1 MCSLMSAKT
10 YSNRLL
16 TARKLKCG
24 DSLTASGLLLLPTQE
39 ALVQRLQ
46 HIASYSEQLLVLC
59 GDKGAGKS
67 TLVAA
72 LASEL
77 DDYNSAL
84 VVCPQHADSAEIRRK
99 ILVQLISAPI
109 FDDERPLMDTV
120 LRIQS
125 SLDKPLHIIIDDAHL
140 LPKDIWAE
148 CILLSQIRC
157 AGKPVAVTMTIEPG
171 FWRSLTA
178 DLADKTRALLLQ
190 VNIESLPIAE
200 RDGLYQSLLLRSQKT
215 PFIPREIIHKQ
226 LEKQLGTPK
235 EVVDLLMLAIESPE
249 EMQKPQSIMAKLAI
263 FTVVVLCTLVFGWF
277 INNYLSTVNVSKPSL
292 ELTAA
297 QAKIRKQAHSFLV
310 EYGELKLMP
319 YFTQRR
325 LAQTKQIANQQADLL
340 IKQQSDAKLLDI
352 DISVDPD
359 VVPIDNHTDIVVNS
373 SVEGLSFQGKLPKA
387 QPQAVSQPQQI
398 VERDKTQNKIK
409 GFTLQLASV
418 NDKSSLSPI
427 LTKLTQEPHV
437 YIMSYKQ
444 RFVILLGD
452 FDTSAAAEAKS
463 KQIQTQY
470 RLAAPW
476 VRKWA
481 DLTDYQRVD

>member
-1 MCSLMSAKT
+1 M
-10 YSNRLL
+10 
-16 TARKLKCG
+16 TAP
-24 DSLTASGLLLLPTQE
+24 GLLLLPTQE

-59 GDKGAGKS
+59 GVQGSGKS

-77 DDYNSAL
+77 DEYNSAL
-84 VVCPQHADSAEIRRK
+84 VVCPKHADSAEIRRK

-109 FDDERPLMDTV
+109 FDDERPLMDTI

-140 LPKDIWAE
+140 LPKEIWAE

-157 AGKPVAVTMTIEPG
+157 AGKPVAVTVTVEPG
-171 FWRSLTA
+171 FWRTLTT
-178 DLADKTRALLLQ
+178 DLADDTRALLLQ
-190 VNIESLPIAE
+190 VHIEPLPIAE

-226 LEKQLGTPK
+226 LEKQLGTPA
-235 EVVDLLMLAIESPE
+235 EVVQLLTLALESPE
-249 EMQKPQSIMAKLAI
+249 EIQTPHLRHVKFAGY
-263 FTVVVLCTLVFGWF
+263 FFVVLGLVVGGWF
-277 INNYLSTVNVSKPSL
+277 VHQQRSLDDTSTKSL

-297 QAKIRKQAHSFLV
+297 QAVVRKQANQYLIAF
-310 EYGELKLMP
+310 GEQQLQT
-319 YFTQRR
+319 YFVQRR
-325 LAQTKQIANQQADLL
+325 LAESKVVANQQAELL
-340 IKQQSDAKLLDI
+340 IKQQLEAENADPVEQAVADI
-352 DISVDPD
+352 
-359 VVPIDNHTDIVVNS
+359 VPLDNHTDVIVNS

-387 QPQAVSQPQQI
+387 QPHAVNQPQQI
-398 VERDKTQNKIK
+398 LDKDKTPNKIK

-427 LTKLTQEPHV
+427 LTKLAQEPQV
-437 YIMSYKQ
+437 YIMRYKQ
-444 RFVILLGD
+444 RFVIFLGD
-452 FDTSAAAEAKS
+452 FDTFAAADAKA
-463 KQIQTQY
+463 KQLQTQY
-470 RLAAPW
+470 LLSAPW

-481 DLTDYQRVD
+481 DLTDYQRVE

>member
-1 MCSLMSAKT
+1 MCFQMSAKT
-10 YSNRLL
+10 CSNRLL
-16 TARKLKCG
+16 TARKHKCG
-24 DSLTASGLLLLPTQE
+24 DTLTAPGLLLLPTQE

-84 VVCPQHADSAEIRRK
+84 VLCPQHADSAEIRRK

-140 LPKDIWAE
+140 LPNDIWAE

-157 AGKPVAVTMTIEPG
+157 AGKPVAVTMTIEPI

-190 VNIESLPIAE
+190 VNIEPLPIAE

-235 EVVDLLMLAIESPE
+235 EVVDLLTLALESPE
-249 EMQKPQSIMAKLAI
+249 AMQKPKSMWVKFSISA
-263 FTVVVLCTLVFGWF
+263 VVVLFLLISGWF
-277 INNYLSTVNVSKPSL
+277 INQQLSTLDISTPSV

-297 QAKIRKQAHSFLV
+297 QAELRKQAHSFVLG
-310 EYGELKLMP
+310 YGERNLTP
-319 YFTQRR
+319 YFTERS

-340 IKQQSDAKLLDI
+340 IKQEIEAKQADTDLN
-352 DISVDPD
+352 VDPD
-359 VVPIDNHTDIVVNS
+359 VVPIDNHTDVVVNS

-387 QPQAVSQPQQI
+387 QPQAISQPQQI
-398 VERDKTQNKIK
+398 VERDNTPHNIK

-427 LTKLTQEPHV
+427 LTKLAQEPHV

-444 RFVILLGD
+444 RFVIFLGD
-452 FDTSAAAEAKS
+452 FDTSSAAEAKS

-476 VRKWA
+476 IRKWA